1 MCLALVVL
9 RSAGFRWAQIWA
21 PHGASPEGEGDKM
34 SRMSGLVIDHIKKMR
49 IIASNWVFHMGEK
62 DGKVKKKSEMSHS
75 ASQIVRHDL
84 QSEMSGRMAAIRHS
98 ERSPVS
104 VLA

>member
-21 PHGASPEGEGDKM
+21 PHGASPEAEGDKM
-34 SRMSGLVIDHIKKMR
+34 SRMSGLVIDYIKEMR
-49 IIASNWVFHMGEK
+49 ITSNWVFHMEEK

-84 QSEMSGRMAAIRHS
+84 QSEMSGRMAAIRQS

-104 VLA
+104 GLA